1 MIHSI
6 EGVCLKWTLSERSIF
21 FRVIQRKMKLLWFSH
36 TPKVE
41 YKNLLQMKYQCF
53 NLPFADLPKAD

>member
-21 FRVIQRKMKLLWFSH
+21 FRVIQRKMKLLWFSR

-41 YKNLLQMKYQCF
+41 YKKLATDEIPVF
-53 NLPFADLPKAD
+53 